1 MNKTLT
7 AVSDSSPLIWLA
19 KVGKICLLKNLF
31 EQVIIPQEVY
41 IEAVDKGLKHG
52 FSDALTIKECISDG
66 WIKIASLDSSA
77 QNFIRKIVENAQ
89 EIHLADAQAIVL
101 AREKKALLLMDES
114 AGRVFAEA
122 WGIKTKGT
130 VYVVMSALRGG
141 HIDKDEAKTTI
152 LKMVSK
158 GFRLEPNLLAR
169 LIIEIEK
176 TTQISDNTSSAR
188 MGR

>member
-7 AVSDSSPLIWLA
+7 AVSDTSPLIWLA

-31 EQVIIPQEVY
+31 GEVIIPQEVY
-41 IEAVDKGLKHG
+41 VEAVDKGLQNG
-52 FSDALTIKECISDG
+52 FGDALAIKECISDG
-66 WIKIASLDSSA
+66 WIRVASLDSSA
-77 QNFIRKIVENAQ
+77 QSLIRKVVENAP

-101 AREKKALLLMDES
+101 ARETKALLLMDES
-114 AGRVFAEA
+114 TGRVFAEA

-130 VYVVMSALRGG
+130 VYVVMSALRDG
-141 HIDKDEAKTTI
+141 HIDKDEAKGTI

-169 LIIEIEK
+169 LIIEIEQ
-176 TTQISDNTSSAR
+176 TTR
-188 MGR
+188 F